1 MRAIE
6 SNLLYKCYY
15 EIKKLQK
22 NYKKITKNIFVLAL
36 CVVFSCVEHS
46 QEPNI
51 DSTLLVGK
59 VEVFSGDYE
68 KNLAELS
75 LVFGEVL
82 KDPQALEELFSFAKI
97 SGNSGSI
104 KYNLKKLF
112 ENRENP
118 STRKKSAIVDGF
130 KRLTNEKARLSHNSA
145 ADLIDFIESNNIS
158 VTAPY
163 LAEDF
168 NINEINELTVSW
180 WTKEFEKLNFEKDEN
195 WTGKTK
201 AIKLK
206 FDSLSH
212 SSIDELLE
220 QGYFL
225 VGDQWA
231 MKNPTIVIGNF
242 DEPTPN
248 EIEPVQADVNNN
260 MRLNGPPVQLC
271 DVNGRSS
278 QNLIV
283 KIPAIRLEENIAA
296 WPKDNHIYLWVGTSG
311 SVTQGTNGT
320 PNISAD
326 VNMPIGGLKIT
337 RKEANI
343 QRWKS
348 TEAPF
353 IISNWNPDADN
364 MYLVWGYV
372 KSNVNIDVTGS
383 IKATKDGVSTDL
395 SVKIA
400 KKEEV
405 KLISALSFDKCFT
418 LFNNV
423 NGIDQGYGYYGNT
436 TYPKYPFGKIR
447 AYFTLETL

>member
-1 MRAIE
+1 MD
-6 SNLLYKCYY
+6 
-15 EIKKLQK
+15 Q
-22 NYKKITKNIFVLAL
+22 V
-36 CVVFSCVEHS
+36 

-51 DSTLLVGK
+51 DFVQNVEKGK
-59 VEVFSGDYE
+59 RVSVDYE

-82 KDPQALEELFSFAKI
+82 KDPQALNELFSFSKI
-97 SGNSGSI
+97 DGNSGSI

-112 ENRENP
+112 EKGENP
-118 STRKKSAIVDGF
+118 TSRKKSAIVDAF
-130 KRLTNEKARLSHNSA
+130 KRLTNEKARLTNSSPTY
-145 ADLIDFIESNNIS
+145 LIDFIENNNIS

-168 NINEINELTVSW
+168 KMDEINELTVSW
-180 WTKEFEKLNFEKDEN
+180 WTEEFERENLEKDVN
-195 WTGKTK
+195 WTGKTR
-201 AIKLK
+201 AVKLK
-206 FDSLSH
+206 FDSLVFP
-212 SSIDELLE
+212 SIDETLE
-220 QGYFL
+220 ANYFL
-225 VGDQWA
+225 VDDEWA
-231 MKNPTIVIGNF
+231 MVNPTVVLGNF
-242 DEPTPN
+242 DEPTSN
-248 EIEPVQADVNNN
+248 EIEDGQDKVSNN
-260 MRLNGPPVQLC
+260 MRLNGAPVQLC
-271 DVNGRSS
+271 DVNGKSS

-283 KIPAIRLEENIAA
+283 KIPAIRLEENIAS

-348 TEAPF
+348 TETPF

-383 IKATKDGVSTDL
+383 IKATKDGVSTEL

-400 KKEEV
+400 KKEEIQ
-405 KLISALSFDKCFT
+405 LISALSFDKCFT
-418 LFNNV
+418 LYNNV
-423 NGIDQGYGYYGNT
+423 NGLDQGYGYYGDT
-436 TYPKYPFGKIR
+436 SYPKYPFGKIR